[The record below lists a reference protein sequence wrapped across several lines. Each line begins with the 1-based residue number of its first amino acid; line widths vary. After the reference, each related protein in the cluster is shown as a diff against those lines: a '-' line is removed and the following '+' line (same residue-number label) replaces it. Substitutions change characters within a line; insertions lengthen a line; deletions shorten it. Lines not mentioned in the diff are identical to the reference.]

1 MKNLTFRPSVILII
15 IVTGILTAGCAY
27 QRYIKTALKYEE
39 AGMYKPAAD
48 NYLLSLKKKS
58 NKNDKAKIGLM
69 RSSKRYYDEA
79 ATSIDDY
86 YNNRNDDQV
95 VKLYLEMDALQQQ
108 MARYNITI
116 EIPARTTG
124 QYREAKERYLR
135 DAYTKAQELIDR
147 ELFDEAAFRLE
158 QIIKID
164 KAYER
169 ASELYIFSKS
179 EPIYRKANQYFQ
191 QNLFRSA
198 YKSYSQVLSYD
209 PNFKDAV
216 SMQKQALN
224 NALLTIAIQPSK
236 NARRFPLLAEQ
247 IESKIKSK
255 FESGKNPFLRIVSLN
270 YTELM
275 LGEQKK
281 ALANNLPFDAS
292 RIIPVR
298 VYLNSTVNSSNFLV
312 SQLKE
317 YEKKA
322 YLKYTDEYRQVRYK
336 KVKYYEYEQSCQLSM
351 AYTFEFARVE
361 DAAILAS
368 SSLERTL
375 KDEIYYA
382 KSEYRVDDL
391 FPGEWGPGV
400 KDTIYTDVT
409 RKSNLTALFTKRS
422 KLMSRMEMESSFAEL
437 VAIEVYKR
445 IDAYDPEKITQ

>member
-1 MKNLTFRPSVILII
+1 MKNLIFRPSVILII

-58 NKNDKAKIGLM
+58 SKNDKAKIGLM
-69 RSSKRYYDEA
+69 RSSKRYYDETA
-79 ATSIDDY
+79 ASIDDY
-86 YNNRNDDQV
+86 YNNRNDNQV
-95 VKLYLEMDALQQQ
+95 VKLYLEMEALQQQ
-108 MARYNITI
+108 MGRYNITI
-116 EIPARTTG
+116 DIPARTSG

-135 DAYTKAQELIDR
+135 EAYTNAQELIDR

-169 ASELYIFSKS
+169 ASELFIYSKS
-179 EPIYRKANQYFQ
+179 EPIYRKANQCFQ

-198 YKSYSQVLSYD
+198 YRYYNQVLSYD
-209 PNFKDAV
+209 PNFKDAPA
-216 SMQKQALN
+216 MMKLALS
-224 NALLTIAIQPSK
+224 NALLTIAIQPPK
-236 NARRFPLLAEQ
+236 NERRFPTMAGQ

-270 YTELM
+270 YTQQM
-275 LGEQKK
+275 LEEQKK

-298 VYLNSTVNSSNFLV
+298 VYLNSSVNSSNYIV

-322 YLKYTDEYRQVRYK
+322 YLRYTDNNRQVRYK
-336 KVKYYEYEQSCQLSM
+336 KIKYYEYEQSCQLSM

-375 KDEIYYA
+375 RDEIYYA
-382 KSEYRVDDL
+382 KSEYKTDDL
-391 FPGEWGPGV
+391 FPGEWGVGV
-400 KDTIYTDVT
+400 KDTVYTDAT
-409 RKSNLTALFTKRS
+409 RKNNLTALFAKRTK
-422 KLMSRMEMESSFAEL
+422 LLSRMEMESSFAEL

>member
-1 MKNLTFRPSVILII
+1 MKKLTFRPYIILII
-15 IVTGILTAGCAY
+15 LATGILTAGCAY

-39 AGMYKPAAD
+39 AGMYRPAAE
-48 NYLLSLKKKS
+48 NYLSSLKKKN

-69 RSSKRYYDEA
+69 RSSKRYFDEVSA
-79 ATSIDDY
+79 SIEDY

-95 VKLYLEMDALQQQ
+95 VKQYLEMDALRQQ
-108 MARYNITI
+108 MAHHNITI
-116 EIPARTTG
+116 DIPARTTG

-135 DAYTKAQELIDR
+135 EAYTKAQELIDR

-179 EPIYRKANQYFQ
+179 EPIYRKANLHFQ

-224 NALLTIAIQPSK
+224 NALLTIAIQPAK
-236 NARRFPLLAEQ
+236 NARRFPTMAEQ
-247 IESKIKSK
+247 IDSKIKSR
-255 FESGKNPFLRIVSLN
+255 FETGKNPFLRIVSLN
-270 YTELM
+270 YTQQM
-275 LGEQKK
+275 LEEQKK
-281 ALANNLPFDAS
+281 SLANNLPFDAD
-292 RIIPVR
+292 RVIPVR
-298 VYLNSTVNSSNFLV
+298 VYLNSTVNSSNYLV

-336 KVKYYEYEQSCQLSM
+336 KVKYFEYEQSCQLSM

-409 RKSNLTALFTKRS
+409 RKSNLTALLTKRS